1 MNRTAFV
8 RALLASAAIAAAV
21 ALAGCET
28 DGSGGMTRA
37 MKPLSPEMSA
47 ELEQKHMP
55 KESPILVR
63 IFKEESELEIWKQD
77 ESGQFAL
84 LKTYPICRW
93 SGDLGPKIKEG
104 DRQAP
109 EGYYTITPGQMNPN
123 SSYYLSFNLGFPNTY
138 DKANDRTGQFL
149 MVHGDCSSAGC
160 YAMTDEQMGEIYAL
174 GRESFFGGQREFQ
187 VEAYPFRMTALN
199 MARHRSSPHMA
210 FWRMIKEGY
219 DHFEVT
225 RREPKVDVCDK
236 HYVFDAQAASGSSF
250 NPTGHCPAYQIQP
263 EIAAAV
269 KEKRDNDEREFAAL
283 VSHGTPAVAGRSGV
297 DGGMNPVFATRFK
310 PPDGVDNDGRL
321 HTYTTA
327 SAPQTTATVNPPQT
341 TATANPPRAPYATSA
356 SQPADNPFERMTS
369 TVSKWVGLQRSPEPP
384 PPEPAATP
392 VVVPRPKAKPVQ
404 TAAAIRPPLP
414 QQPPQQQQPSSQ
426 PQQQAAPTPPPSN
439 PQPQTAAVVQPW
451 TPPPPSPPTSS
462 PNPGGPNLMTGAQPV
477 VPSTTFD
484 SRWSGVH

>member
-1 MNRTAFV
+1 
-8 RALLASAAIAAAV
+8 
-21 ALAGCET
+21 
-28 DGSGGMTRA
+28 MTRA
-37 MKPLSPEMSA
+37 MKPLSPEMVA
-47 ELEQKHMP
+47 EFEQKHMP

-63 IFKEESELEIWKQD
+63 IFKEESELEVWKQD

-93 SGDLGPKIKEG
+93 SGDLGPKIREG

-187 VEAYPFRMTALN
+187 VQAYPFRMTPLN
-199 MARHRSSPHMA
+199 LARHRSSPHMA

-236 HYVFDAQAASGSSF
+236 HYVFDAEPAPGSRF
-250 NPTGHCPAYQIQP
+250 DPRGRCPAYEVQSD
-263 EIAAAV
+263 IAAAV
-269 KEKRDNDEREFAAL
+269 KEKRENDEREFAAL
-283 VSHGTPAVAGRSGV
+283 VSRGTPTVAGRTGV
-297 DGGMNPVFATRFK
+297 DGGMNPVFTARFK
-310 PPDGVDNDGRL
+310 PPDSFDSDGRP

-327 SAPQTTATVNPPQT
+327 SAPGTVPATVNPPRV
-341 TATANPPRAPYATSA
+341 PDATSA
-356 SQPADNPFERMTS
+356 NQTGSTDNPFERMTS
-369 TVSKWVGLQRSPEPP
+369 TVSKWVGLQRSAEPP
-384 PPEPAATP
+384 PPESAATP
-392 VVVPRPKAKPVQ
+392 VVLPRPKAKPVLA
-404 TAAAIRPPLP
+404 AAAIRPPQP
-414 QQPPQQQQPSSQ
+414 QQPPQQQQPSWQQPASQ
-426 PQQQAAPTPPPSN
+426 QQQAAPAPAAN
-439 PQPQTAAVVQPW
+439 PQPQTVDAQPS

-462 PNPGGPNLMTGAQPV
+462 PGGGTSLMTGAQPM